1 MLEIMKDSTQEK
13 QLCTQYIDSYEYAMK
28 SY

>member
-1 MLEIMKDSTQEK
+1 MLQIMKDSTQAK
-13 QLCTQYIDSYEYAMK
+13 QLCTQYINSYEYAMK